1 MIAWLLLSVL
11 MTLLNYTV
19 YCKSSKRTI
28 LPWRIVRVHPPSHT
42 YSSFFE
48 VEVKASCPANCELS
62 QVHVGR
68 SKDGLDLVDSS
79 LTIADVTNVF
89 GSFVKF
95 SVDAASELATDE
107 QASSAEVWLR
117 KFKRKYSDSIYFF
130 Q

>member
-1 MIAWLLLSVL
+1 

-19 YCKSSKRTI
+19 YCKSSKRTV
-28 LPWRIVRVHPPSHT
+28 LPWRIVLVHPPSHT

-48 VEVKASCPANCELS
+48 VEVKASCPATCELN

-68 SKDGLDLVDSS
+68 SKDGLDLVDST

-95 SVDAASELATDE
+95 SIDAAPEPATTE
-107 QASSAEVWLR
+107 QTSAVEVCMSNNCHR
-117 KFKRKYSDSIYFF
+117 KSNVCIPIGQKCV
-130 Q
+130 

>member
-1 MIAWLLLSVL
+1 

-19 YCKSSKRTI
+19 YCRSSKRTI
-28 LPWRIVRVHPPSHT
+28 LPWRIVGVHPPSHT

-48 VEVKASCPANCELS
+48 VEVKASCPANCELG
-62 QVHVGR
+62 QVHAGR

-95 SVDAASELATDE
+95 SVDSALESATE
-107 QASSAEVWLR
+107 QQASAVEVCLA
-117 KFKRKYSDSIYFF
+117 KKIQVKKL
-130 Q
+130 